1 MTIKRAAT
9 RNRNLK
15 TRYQHEDI
23 GMTAARVEKIISAL
37 DIGSS
42 KVTALIAGQ
51 TEAGDLIALGTGQ
64 RESRGVVRGCIADIE
79 QAELSVRHAVE
90 QAERIAGI
98 NIDRIWV
105 GISAGG
111 LDSML
116 APIEIELGGD
126 RIEQADID
134 ELLQAGRAN
143 LDTHG
148 KAALHMQPTLYSLD
162 GVGGVAN
169 PIGLH
174 ADRLGV
180 DIHVVLADPS
190 PVRNLDMTARAAHL
204 EVESV
209 VVSPIATGMS
219 CLTSEERE
227 LGVAL
232 VEMGASITNVSVFI
246 GGTLAGLET
255 ISQGAADITDDI
267 ASAFGIRRAQAERLK
282 CYYGSALSTPR
293 DHQDVLDLG
302 DDGDKTAGRSEAPR
316 ITRAQLNAVIF
327 LRVDK
332 IVTEIAKVLKHL
344 GFAGTAGHQI
354 VLTGGGAELKG
365 IPEHVQAALGRAVRI
380 GKPSG
385 IAGMPEAH
393 SGPAFSTLVGL
404 VKYAASNPV
413 DLHGQFDPNNPYNG
427 GGMPSLLERIK
438 RAIRENY

>member
-1 MTIKRAAT
+1 MTT
-9 RNRNLK
+9 
-15 TRYQHEDI
+15 
-23 GMTAARVEKIISAL
+23 ARVEKIISAI

-42 KVTALIAGQ
+42 KVSALIAGK
-51 TEAGDLIALGTGQ
+51 TDTGELIALGTGQ

-90 QAERIAGI
+90 QAERIAGV
-98 NIDRIWV
+98 NIDRVWV

-116 APIEIELGGD
+116 APVEIELGGD
-126 RIEQADID
+126 RIDQDDIT
-134 ELLQAGRAN
+134 ELLQAGRASLN
-143 LDTHG
+143 TDG
-148 KAALHMQPTLYSLD
+148 KAALHVQPTLYSLD

-209 VVSPIATGMS
+209 VVSPIASGIA
-219 CLTSEERE
+219 CLTVEERE

-246 GGTLAGLET
+246 GGMLVGLET
-255 ISQGAADITDDI
+255 IQQGASDVTNDI
-267 ASAFGIRRAQAERLK
+267 ASTFGMRLAQAERLK

-293 DHQDVLDLG
+293 DHQDVLDFSK
-302 DDGDKTAGRSEAPR
+302 DDMASNEDGNAPR
-316 ITRAQLNAVIF
+316 ITKAQLNAVIF
-327 LRVDK
+327 QRIDK
-332 IVTEIAKVLKHL
+332 IVSEIGRALKDF
-344 GFAGTAGHQI
+344 GFAGPSGHQI

-365 IPEHVQAALGRAVRI
+365 IAEHVQAALGRAVRI
-380 GKPSG
+380 GKPNG
-385 IAGMPEAH
+385 IAGVPEAH
-393 SGPAFSTLVGL
+393 SGPAFTTLIGL
-404 VKYAASNPV
+404 VRYAASDPI
-413 DLHGQFDPNNPYNG
+413 DLKKQFDPEGEFAG
-427 GGMPSLLERIK
+427 GAMPSLYERIK
-438 RAIRENY
+438 RAIRENF

>member
-1 MTIKRAAT
+1 
-9 RNRNLK
+9 
-15 TRYQHEDI
+15 
-23 GMTAARVEKIISAL
+23 MTAARVEKIISAL

-42 KVTALIAGQ
+42 KVCALIAGK
-51 TEAGDLIALGTGQ
+51 TDTGELIVLGTGQ

-98 NIDRIWV
+98 NIDRVWV

-116 APIEIELGGD
+116 APVEIELSGD
-126 RIEQADID
+126 RIEQDDID

-143 LDTHG
+143 LDTKG
-148 KAALHMQPTLYSLD
+148 KAALHIQPTLYSLD

-169 PIGLH
+169 PLGLH

-190 PVRNLDMTARAAHL
+190 PVRNLDMTARASHL
-204 EVESV
+204 EVEAV
-209 VVSPIATGMS
+209 VVAPIATGLA
-219 CLTSEERE
+219 CLTREERE

-232 VEMGASITNVSVFI
+232 VEFGASITNVSVFI
-246 GGTLAGLET
+246 GGMLVGLET
-255 ISQGAADITDDI
+255 IQQGAADITDDI

-302 DDGDKTAGRSEAPR
+302 GEESNSAADANAPR
-316 ITRAQLNAVIF
+316 ITKAQLNAVIF
-327 LRVDK
+327 LRIDK
-332 IVTEIAKVLKHL
+332 IVTEIGRVLKQI
-344 GFAGTAGHQI
+344 GFAGTTGHQI

-365 IPEHVQAALGRAVRI
+365 MPEHVQAALGRAVRV
-380 GKPSG
+380 GKPTG
-385 IAGMPEAH
+385 IAGLPEAH

-404 VKYAASNPV
+404 VRYAASEP
-413 DLHGQFDPNNPYNG
+413 LELQGPFDPNDPYNG
-427 GGMPSLLERIK
+427 APMPGLIERIK
-438 RAIRENY
+438 RAIRENF

>member
-1 MTIKRAAT
+1 MTT
-9 RNRNLK
+9 
-15 TRYQHEDI
+15 
-23 GMTAARVEKIISAL
+23 ARVEQIISAI

-42 KVTALIAGQ
+42 KVSALIAGK
-51 TEAGDLIALGTGQ
+51 TDTGELIALGTGQ

-90 QAERIAGI
+90 QAERIAGV
-98 NIDRIWV
+98 NIDRVWV

-116 APIEIELGGD
+116 APVEIELGGD
-126 RIEQADID
+126 RIEQDDIN

-143 LDTHG
+143 LDTAG
-148 KAALHMQPTLYSLD
+148 KAALHVQPTLYTLD

-209 VVSPIATGMS
+209 VVSPIAAGLA

-232 VEMGASITNVSVFI
+232 VEMGASITNVSVFV
-246 GGTLAGLET
+246 GGMLVGLET
-255 ISQGAADITDDI
+255 IQQGASDITDDI
-267 ASAFGIRRAQAERLK
+267 ASAFGMRRAQAERLK

-293 DHQDVLDLG
+293 DHQDVLDVG
-302 DDGDKTAGRSEAPR
+302 KDDKDTGENHGENNTAVRV
-316 ITRAQLNAVIF
+316 TKAQLNAVIF
-327 LRVDK
+327 QRIDK
-332 IVTEIAKVLKHL
+332 IVSEIGRVLRQF
-344 GFAGTAGHQI
+344 GFAGPAGHQI

-365 IPEHVQAALGRAVRI
+365 IAEHVQAALGRAVRI
-380 GKPSG
+380 GRPLGVAG
-385 IAGMPEAH
+385 IPEAH
-393 SGPAFSTLVGL
+393 SGPAFATLVGL
-404 VKYAASNPV
+404 VRYAASNPV
-413 DLHGQFDPNNPYNG
+413 DLKSQFDPDSEFAG
-427 GGMPSLLERIK
+427 GGMPSLYERIK
-438 RAIRENY
+438 RAVRENF